1 MNGHIY
7 RYPTFIKNQKSYDIY
22 IGLGAGHTGY
32 TIHTK
37 NINFPLTV
45 SDIRQTNKETI
56 ITRDITAHNFTVF
69 KSKYKDILYG
79 IGGLLRDQEPWGQTE
94 LDKNSGVYLFKNINN
109 RWDKKSTPIIS
120 SYNCPKNAIIS
131 IEKKAP
137 EFDSNIC
144 CFYSKIFD
152 HYILYCRANI
162 SGGHRGTQILTSN
175 NLINWSPFKLLYL
188 DTFKFREN
196 IYMFKCIEIFE
207 KKLFFG
213 LIPFT
218 SSDVNPKIKCIKKI
232 ISYDSINWID
242 YGILCDAPLAY
253 DNSHLNIH
261 IGEIFYDKNKLEII
275 LFHNVYDKD
284 NNVFKLYEFE
294 QENKSFERFIKN
306 IKINNVLHP

>member
-45 SDIRQTNKETI
+45 SDIIQTNKETI

-137 EFDSNIC
+137 EFGSYFWRQIW
-144 CFYSKIFD
+144 SLTFD
-152 HYILYCRANI
+152 THQSARA
-162 SGGHRGTQILTSN
+162 SAKTLTCVGKLRVLHGAPHRTLLPRTKRGTRI
-175 NLINWSPFKLLYL
+175 
-188 DTFKFREN
+188 
-196 IYMFKCIEIFE
+196 
-207 KKLFFG
+207 
-213 LIPFT
+213 
-218 SSDVNPKIKCIKKI
+218 
-232 ISYDSINWID
+232 
-242 YGILCDAPLAY
+242 
-253 DNSHLNIH
+253 
-261 IGEIFYDKNKLEII
+261 
-275 LFHNVYDKD
+275 
-284 NNVFKLYEFE
+284 
-294 QENKSFERFIKN
+294 
-306 IKINNVLHP
+306 